1 MSQMLLHVTLLGVI
15 LIAKA
20 DYRIGEMTSYP
31 MCTSRW
37 AMACLRSIQ
46 QIKRNKWMNFFTAI
60 LMAIAISTAP
70 ALADNAGLG
79 IAGLLSGKN
88 KETLEPIQLGAG
100 IPLTTAP
107 WTLTSGK
114 YYEFEIQGDGSQEL
128 ALIGPEFFR
137 AIWIDEI
144 VVEGLEIRPLGL
156 DSIEFDEAGEMEIG
170 FVAIKPGRYYLKI
183 PGSTGETQRLE
194 IEIK

>member
-1 MSQMLLHVTLLGVI
+1 MNKLSILSTVFGATLALMLPVS
-15 LIAKA
+15 AQA
-20 DYRIGEMTSYP
+20 DD
-31 MCTSRW
+31 
-37 AMACLRSIQ
+37 
-46 QIKRNKWMNFFTAI
+46 
-60 LMAIAISTAP
+60 
-70 ALADNAGLG
+70 DNGPKFGL
-79 IAGLLSGKN
+79 AGLLSGSN
-88 KETLEPIQLGAG
+88 KEDLPPVILSAGEPLAA
-100 IPLTTAP
+100 AP
-107 WTLTSGK
+107 WVLKSGT

-170 FVAIKPGRYYLKI
+170 FIAIKPGSYYMKV

-194 IEIK
+194 ITIK